1 MKKNTEKLN
10 AVEKVYEKYGSIAV
24 FFSAFTPIPY
34 NIFTIASG
42 ILKMNFLKFIG
53 VSLLGR
59 GGRFFLVSTVL
70 MLFGETIAKNL
81 NLVIIAV
88 SIVIVIFFAI
98 VYKKKNSIIKADKVS
113 LPKSTNKTNEQTKE
127 EVLNADN

>member
-1 MKKNTEKLN
+1 M
-10 AVEKVYEKYGSIAV
+10 EKVYEKYGSIAV